1 MEIIHV
7 DVCSSWCEI
16 DCGVFSISSMIYGI
30 STWW

>member
-16 DCGVFSISSMIYGI
+16 DCGVFSILSMIYGI